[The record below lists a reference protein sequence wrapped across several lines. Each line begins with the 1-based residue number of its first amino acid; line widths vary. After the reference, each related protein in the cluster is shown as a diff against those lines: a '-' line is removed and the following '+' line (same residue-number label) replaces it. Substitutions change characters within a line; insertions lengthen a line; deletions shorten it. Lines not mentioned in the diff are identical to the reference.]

1 MIVLLACMFFS
12 CGKGNMNVCIELN
25 KTVARVGD
33 LIKVTNCGDDL
44 PGGIDVELDWGDGT
58 SRTDGAT
65 GDHTYVTAGAYTI
78 KLYVNGNPAS
88 DRIEEDKVEKKITI
102 NK

>member
-1 MIVLLACMFFS
+1 MCLSVFMLFA
-12 CGKGNMNVCIELN
+12 CGKGNMNVCIEPN

-44 PGGIDVELDWGDGT
+44 PGGVDVELDWGDGS
-58 SRTDGAT
+58 SRAEGAT
-65 GDHTYVTAGAYTI
+65 GEHTYVTSGTYTI
-78 KLYVNGNPAS
+78 KLYVNGDPAS
-88 DRIEEDKVEKKITI
+88 ERIEKDKVEKKITI